1 MRRIFFAVS
10 LCCSVPGSTQLAYS
24 QTAGTAAAKNEQP
37 FFGGQVKTAKEK
49 ALDDAF
55 VRSSIKAAGNRD
67 LALTE
72 LIERGFEAIA
82 QRDPKTAMKRFNQA
96 SLINADDYRVYWG
109 FAAATGLEGNFSKS
123 IELFRSAELLK
134 SDDPHLLCDS
144 GYSLMA
150 SAMYQIGN
158 NRAKPNDPKM
168 LEMLR
173 DAEAKFQ
180 HAATLDK
187 QSALPHSL
195 QAILAFY
202 RDDGVRAWQ
211 EVHKAKQL
219 GGEGLDPKFVDDLKK
234 TIPEPSETASK

>member
-96 SLINADDYRVYWG
+96 SLINADDYRVYG
-109 FAAATGLEGNFSKS
+109 VSLLRRGSKAISQNRLSSFAQPSCSSPTIRIFCAT
-123 IELFRSAELLK
+123 
-134 SDDPHLLCDS
+134 
-144 GYSLMA
+144 
-150 SAMYQIGN
+150 
-158 NRAKPNDPKM
+158 
-168 LEMLR
+168 R
-173 DAEAKFQ
+173 D
-180 HAATLDK
+180 
-187 QSALPHSL
+187 
-195 QAILAFY
+195 
-202 RDDGVRAWQ
+202 
-211 EVHKAKQL
+211 
-219 GGEGLDPKFVDDLKK
+219 
-234 TIPEPSETASK
+234 TA